1 MSVIE
6 VVQGDITLDDSD
18 AIVNAANSSLL
29 GGGGVDGAIHAAG
42 GPAILDECRAL
53 RATSLVD
60 GLPTGEAVAT
70 TAGRLPAG
78 MVIHTVGPK
87 HWEHPGG
94 GADLLARCHTSSLDA
109 AVFAGARTVAF
120 PAISCG
126 VYGWAPAD
134 AALIAVD
141 AVRRWLAAAPE
152 PATASGIERV
162 RFVVFNDEARRA
174 FSEALS

>member
-1 MSVIE
+1 MALIE
-6 VVQGDITLDDSD
+6 VLQGDITVDDSD

-53 RATSLVD
+53 RATVLPD
-60 GLPTGEAVAT
+60 GLPTGHAVAT

-87 HWEHPGG
+87 HWEHPDGG
-94 GADLLARCHTSSLDA
+94 VDLLAQCHTASLGA
-109 AVFAGARTVAF
+109 AADAGARTVAF

-126 VYGWAPAD
+126 VYGWAAAD
-134 AALIAVD
+134 AAPIAVD
-141 AVRRWLAAAPE
+141 AVRRWCELHPS
-152 PATASGIERV
+152 THVERV
-162 RFVVFNDEARRA
+162 RFVVFNDDAQRA
-174 FSEALS
+174 FAAAVENG